1 LQIANGGGGI
11 LKCSIYPKS
20 LRKTKGFTLI
30 ELLSVIIIIG
40 VIALIVTPVI
50 IGVIRKQEK
59 NTFEESIHGI
69 LKAIEIDMADDN
81 FNFPREYYYDHGT
94 LTLTKVG
101 EKEKEEIVKTNGKY
115 EGEGKFIVDE
125 DGDII
130 IESACNEDYCASNS
144 KEDPDIVIDKNDGTN
159 NPVKDPLDPVITL
172 NGEKE
177 MLLEIGSIF
186 NDPGVVSKTYG
197 GEALE
202 YTVVI
207 KQNGRIVEEIDTSIE
222 GSYTITYSNESN
234 GKIASVT
241 RKVVVLDMKPE
252 ITITEADNSYVKEK
266 DILITVSSISP
277 NKVNGFSYSI
287 NGEEVI
293 VNGLSKNINLN
304 KTGEYEIVVTVKDD
318 NNHTNSVTKKYLI
331 DATEPVITF
340 NPEIVELTASEVENY
355 DLLTGVIVTDNID
368 GTIDNSKVKT
378 GGSLNTII
386 GEYTVT
392 YKVSDNAGNE
402 STKTRTFRVIDRDK
416 PEITINPN
424 EESNYV
430 QSKSITITARDNV
443 EVSSLKYV
451 IIKDNVR
458 GEEIVVN
465 GTSTNITL
473 NETGEY
479 KIEVTAIDNSNN
491 IETKLSGIYKIDRIP
506 PIITVPEDS
515 IVKVT
520 EVGTYN
526 LEEGVEVRD
535 NSNEEVS
542 LTVSGSLS
550 ARVGEYEITYTAK
563 DTAENT
569 TTIKRIIKVV
579 EADGP
584 ILNFDS
590 ISTNNSWVTSKTVKV
605 TATDDSKISTFTY
618 ETIKDNVLQ
627 GIKNGTISNNS
638 GTATISLKESGI
650 YKIKLTGSDEYGNS
664 TVLESGE
671 YKIDTVAPTI
681 TAGSAS
687 VSDIVEGTSSAI
699 PGNYFTIN
707 SSTSYSGAGSTVCK
721 EGSTTVTNTSSLS
734 VGSHTITCTVT
745 RGNGLSASLSRTFTI
760 KSAGKMPIEIV
771 NPSNDPNVKANDPD
785 GNPRYTG
792 SNPNNYVNFNGK
804 LFRIIGI
811 FNGQMKI
818 IQNDNYGNKAWD
830 SNKKNVWSSATLNST
845 LNNTYWNTISSTYQA
860 MVDQN
865 YSWKIG
871 GRPWYSSGYTVMD
884 FYNAE
889 NEKKWTGK
897 IALMSVAD
905 YGYASTSCAISTDM
919 STLATCGED
928 NWMAFNSINQWTVN
942 LAPHVSTH
950 VWLIYPTGLASQ
962 WATDL
967 AHEVHPVLY
976 LKSTVKIT
984 SGTGTSTDPY
994 QLSL

>member
-1 LQIANGGGGI
+1 LQIANGGEGI

-101 EKEKEEIVKTNGKY
+101 ETEKEEIVKTNGKY

-130 IESACNEDYCASNS
+130 IENACNEDYCASNS

-202 YTVVI
+202 YTAVI

-277 NKVNGFSYSI
+277 NKVNGFTYSI

-304 KTGEYEIVVTVKDD
+304 KTGEYEIVVRVTDD

-402 STKTRTFRVIDRDK
+402 STKTRTFRVIDRDN
-416 PEITINPN
+416 PEITIKPN

-443 EVSSLKYV
+443 EVSSIKYV

-542 LTVSGSLS
+542 LTVSGGLS

-627 GIKNGTISNNS
+627 GIKNGTISNNRFVPELS
-638 GTATISLKESGI
+638 ISNL
-650 YKIKLTGSDEYGNS
+650 
-664 TVLESGE
+664 
-671 YKIDTVAPTI
+671 
-681 TAGSAS
+681 
-687 VSDIVEGTSSAI
+687 
-699 PGNYFTIN
+699 
-707 SSTSYSGAGSTVCK
+707 
-721 EGSTTVTNTSSLS
+721 
-734 VGSHTITCTVT
+734 
-745 RGNGLSASLSRTFTI
+745 
-760 KSAGKMPIEIV
+760 
-771 NPSNDPNVKANDPD
+771 
-785 GNPRYTG
+785 
-792 SNPNNYVNFNGK
+792 
-804 LFRIIGI
+804 
-811 FNGQMKI
+811 KI
-818 IQNDNYGNKAWD
+818 I
-830 SNKKNVWSSATLNST
+830 
-845 LNNTYWNTISSTYQA
+845 NTT
-860 MVDQN
+860 
-865 YSWKIG
+865 
-871 GRPWYSSGYTVMD
+871 
-884 FYNAE
+884 
-889 NEKKWTGK
+889 NECH
-897 IALMSVAD
+897 I
-905 YGYASTSCAISTDM
+905 
-919 STLATCGED
+919 
-928 NWMAFNSINQWTVN
+928 
-942 LAPHVSTH
+942 
-950 VWLIYPTGLASQ
+950 
-962 WATDL
+962 
-967 AHEVHPVLY
+967 
-976 LKSTVKIT
+976 
-984 SGTGTSTDPY
+984 
-994 QLSL
+994 